1 MSTLPWTLGALE
13 VGILI
18 SSVLYGVTTLQA
30 WLYAE
35 KYAADKRYLRIMVSV
50 LPIMFYDIPCEY
62 LYIQAGTIW
71 SAPNAV
77 FIEHSL

>member
-1 MSTLPWTLGALE
+1 MSILPETLGALE

-35 KYAADKRYLRIMVSV
+35 HYSTDKRHLRIMVSV
-50 LPIMFYDIPCEY
+50 LSMLYDKILINIGWRNLVCTDRRFMERPI
-62 LYIQAGTIW
+62 
-71 SAPNAV
+71 
-77 FIEHSL
+77 